1 MTVWT
6 TTILLIVITLLCLAL
21 FLGFLIKCYYS
32 IAGKGV
38 NISSDDE
45 PSPFSPPKLTN
56 DEDDEPM
63 LDPSA
68 DAWNSNDDDHTSF
81 PPYIIGSSPNG
92 SGYEPA
98 GSDFLTNDP
107 WS

>member
-1 MTVWT
+1 MIVWA
-6 TTILLIVITLLCLAL
+6 TTILLIIITLLCLGV
-21 FLGFLIKCYYS
+21 FIGFLIKCYIS
-32 IAGKGV
+32 IAGKRV
-38 NISSDDE
+38 NITSDDE

-68 DAWNSNDDDHTSF
+68 DIWNSNDDNHTSF
-81 PPYIIGSSPNG
+81 PPYVTGSSANG
-92 SGYEPA
+92 SGYEP
-98 GSDFLTNDP
+98 GRSDFSTNSP